1 MSAPG
6 LGLLTEVAM
15 STAKF
20 ATVDEYLASVDET
33 KAGTLRSIID
43 FVLGEFPQLGVKVAW
58 NVPHIHLEG
67 KYVVGLAAYKKH
79 LTVSP
84 WSVFVMEDFK
94 ARLAPL
100 VVFKNCFQVPVNWE
114 IDRDL
119 LRDLV
124 RARLAEL
131 D

>member
-1 MSAPG
+1 
-6 LGLLTEVAM
+6 M

-20 ATVDEYLASVDET
+20 ATVDAYLASVDET
-33 KAGTLRSIID
+33 RAGTLRSIID
-43 FVLGEFPQLGVKVAW
+43 VVAVEFPALSVKMAW
-58 NVPHIHLEG
+58 NVPHIHRDG
-67 KYVVGLAAYKKH
+67 QYVMGLAAYKKH

-94 ARLAPL
+94 ERLAPL
-100 VVFKNCFQVPVNWE
+100 VVFKNCFQIPVDWNV
-114 IDRDL
+114 DRDL

>member
-1 MSAPG
+1 
-6 LGLLTEVAM
+6 M

-20 ATVDEYLASVDET
+20 PTIAAYLASVDET

-43 FVLGEFPQLGVKVAW
+43 FVAAEFPALGVKMTW
-58 NVPHIHLEG
+58 NVPHIHKDG
-67 KYVVGLAAYKKH
+67 QYVMGLAAYKKH

-100 VVFKNCFQVPVNWE
+100 VVFKNCFQIPVDW
-114 IDRDL
+114 DVDKDL
-119 LRDLV
+119 LRDLL

>member
-1 MSAPG
+1 MSA
-6 LGLLTEVAM
+6 T
-15 STAKF
+15 KF
-20 ATVDEYLASVDET
+20 ETIASYLAAVDET

-43 FVLGEFPQLGVKVAW
+43 FVAAEFPALSVKMAW
-58 NVPHIHLEG
+58 NVPHIHRDG
-67 KYVVGLAAYKKH
+67 QYVMGLAAYKKH
-79 LTVSP
+79 LTLAP

-94 ARLAPL
+94 DRLAPL
-100 VVFKNCFQVPVNWE
+100 VVFKNCFQIPVDWKIE
-114 IDRDL
+114 QDL